1 MTSGFRGEA
10 LASITHVAH
19 VTITTRTADSQCAYR
34 AKYLDGKLT
43 AVKLG
48 DRVDPKPCAGT
59 VGTTITVEDL
69 FYNMQTRRQAFKNSN
84 EQYQRILD
92 VVTKY
97 SIHFGE
103 QKVSFTCKKQG
114 QPMSDLHTPMNSSS
128 LENIKIAYGAS
139 VAKELIDFHLSEGM
153 FPEEK
158 LGSPGANG
166 IDANIPPVIMN
177 ATTRKEDEQLLA
189 KAGSSDAPV
198 VSIHGLLSNANYSCK
213 RGVCILFINNRLV
226 DCQSIKKVVE
236 AVYSEILPRHTH
248 PFIYLS
254 IRMPPQHVDVN
265 VHPVRFL
272 TVHFY
277 VLNYQCVCVTA
288 TIAYYV
294 ADVFYYLS
302 SLSATYR
309 YLPT

>member
-1 MTSGFRGEA
+1 VTTGFRGEA

-69 FYNMQTRRQAFKNSN
+69 FYNMQTRRQAFKNGN

-114 QPMSDLHTPMNSSS
+114 QPMSDLHTPVNSSS

-139 VAKELIDFHLSEGM
+139 VAKELIDFHLVEGM
-153 FPEEK
+153 LPEEK
-158 LGSPGANG
+158 ENNPGTIG
-166 IDANIPPVIMN
+166 TDASIAPVN
-177 ATTRKEDEQLLA
+177 AATRKEDEQLLA
-189 KAGSSDAPV
+189 KAGSGDAPV
-198 VSIHGLLSNANYSCK
+198 FSINGLLSNANYSSK

-265 VHPVRFL
+265 VHPVR
-272 TVHFY
+272 
-277 VLNYQCVCVTA
+277 
-288 TIAYYV
+288 
-294 ADVFYYLS
+294 
-302 SLSATYR
+302 SLPSFHLQRTFSYSR
-309 YLPT
+309 F

>member
-1 MTSGFRGEA
+1 MTTGFRGEA

-34 AKYLDGKLT
+34 AKYLDGKLA

-69 FYNMQTRRQAFKNSN
+69 FYNMQTRRQAFKNAN

-128 LENIKIAYGAS
+128 LENIKIAYGAG
-139 VAKELIDFHLSEGM
+139 VAKELIDFHLVEGM

-158 LGSPGANG
+158 GSSPGVNEMNT
-166 IDANIPPVIMN
+166 NIPPVVVN
-177 ATTRKEDEQLLA
+177 ATTRKKDEQLLA
-189 KAGSSDAPV
+189 KAGSIDAPV

-272 TVHFY
+272 LLIALSLMFNFSFFSH
-277 VLNYQCVCVTA
+277 QCVCH
-288 TIAYYV
+288 
-294 ADVFYYLS
+294 S
-302 SLSATYR
+302 
-309 YLPT
+309 

>member
-1 MTSGFRGEA
+1 MIAGFRGEA

-34 AKYLDGKLT
+34 AKYLDGKLA

-48 DRVDPKPCAGT
+48 DKVDPKPCAGT
-59 VGTTITVEDL
+59 VGTTIIVEDL
-69 FYNMQTRRQAFKNSN
+69 FYNMQTRRQAFKNAN

-114 QPMSDLHTPMNSSS
+114 QPMSDLHTPIQSSS

-139 VAKELIDFHLSEGM
+139 VAKELIDFHLVEGM
-153 FPEEK
+153 FCEEK
-158 LGSPGANG
+158 VNSLSATGINANV
-166 IDANIPPVIMN
+166 PPVVMN
-177 ATTRKEDEQLLA
+177 STTRKEDEQLLT
-189 KAGSSDAPV
+189 KAGSIDAPV
-198 VSIHGLLSNANYSCK
+198 LSIHGLLSNANYSSK

-226 DCQSIKKVVE
+226 DCQSIKKVIE

-254 IRMPPQHVDVN
+254 VRMPPQHVDVN
-265 VHPVRFL
+265 VHPVRFIL
-272 TVHFY
+272 FILLKKFIPIV
-277 VLNYQCVCVTA
+277 VLSHQCCVC
-288 TIAYYV
+288 IAAV
-294 ADVFYYLS
+294 HVIRTGQIH
-302 SLSATYR
+302 SATH
-309 YLPT
+309 

>member
-1 MTSGFRGEA
+1 MTTGFRGEA

-69 FYNMQTRRQAFKNSN
+69 FYNMQTRRQAFKNGN

-114 QPMSDLHTPMNSSS
+114 QPMSDLHTPVNSSS

-139 VAKELIDFHLSEGM
+139 VAKELIDFHLIEGI

-158 LGSPGANG
+158 ENNPGAIG
-166 IDANIPPVIMN
+166 TDASVTPVMN
-177 ATTRKEDEQLLA
+177 ATTRKEDEQFLA

-198 VSIHGLLSNANYSCK
+198 FSIHGLLSNANYSSK
-213 RGVCILFINNRLV
+213 RGICILFINNRLV

-265 VHPVRFL
+265 VHPVRL
-272 TVHFY
+272 LLPSFY
-277 VLNYQCVCVTA
+277 
-288 TIAYYV
+288 
-294 ADVFYYLS
+294 
-302 SLSATYR
+302 
-309 YLPT
+309 